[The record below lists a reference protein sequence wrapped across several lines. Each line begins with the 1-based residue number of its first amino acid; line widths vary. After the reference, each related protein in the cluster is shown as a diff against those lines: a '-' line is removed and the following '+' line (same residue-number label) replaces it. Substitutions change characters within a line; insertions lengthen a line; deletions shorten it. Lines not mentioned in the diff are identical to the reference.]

1 MVDLPRPD
9 RTRGPVRIVLATA
22 APPLGAPITSPAFEG
37 VGVAL
42 ATLFADDD
50 RVDFAATAAH
60 AARLVDLGVS
70 AVIVAGTTGEVDA
83 LSDDERL
90 TLLREVQ
97 AAVGDRVPVVV
108 GTAHASS
115 RDTRLLTAAAAELKP
130 AAMLV
135 RSPPRVADP
144 RAFYRDAANAA
155 GDVAVLA
162 YHFPAVSPPGIAL
175 DLLADLPIAGCKD
188 SSGDPTRL
196 LASLDAFD
204 RPLYVGSAALL
215 SLAGGVGV
223 TGAILALANVQPE
236 LCMAAFAGDGEA
248 QRALVPAHLASTRDF
263 PHGLKEVM
271 AERFATSTRSRLG

>member
-1 MVDLPRPD
+1 V
-9 RTRGPVRIVLATA
+9 TEGEAV
-22 APPLGAPITSPAFEG
+22 FEG

-42 ATLFADDD
+42 ATLFAEDDS
-50 RVDFAATAAH
+50 VDFKATAVH

-70 AVIVAGTTGEVDA
+70 AVVVAGTTGEVDA

-97 AAVGDRVPVVV
+97 DAVGDRVPVAV
-108 GTAHASS
+108 GTAHASA
-115 RDTRLLTAAAAELKP
+115 RDTRRLTAAAAELKP

-144 RAFYRDAANAA
+144 RGFYREAADAAE
-155 GDVAVLA
+155 GVPVLA
-162 YHFPAVSPPGIAL
+162 YHLPAVSPPGIPL
-175 DLLADLPIAGCKD
+175 ELLAELPVAGCKD

-196 LASLDAFD
+196 LATLDAFD

-215 SLAGGVGV
+215 LLAGGVGV

-236 LCMAAFAGDGEA
+236 LCVAAFAGDGEA
-248 QRALVPAHLASTRDF
+248 QRALISAHLASTRSF

-271 AERFATSTRSRLG
+271 AERFSTSTRSRLG